1 MAVASAASEEALG
14 EVPSEAEEAEEPEAP
29 EFEPREFVVCK
40 EGSINHFFSVG
51 RLPIDITAGT
61 TTEVIAVTVIDSKL
75 LVAFP
80 SKVWARKVSERKL
93 PSKALVKP
101 TLCSVAS
108 CLALDREVAGSVP
121 LRVWFGFL
129 QPEMEAE
136 LDFSDL
142 GEEPDFVFALEE
154 GAGIL
159 PTADAM
165 MEVASEH
172 YAFQSAVSGAGVPG
186 HQGEGGVGGT
196 EERLQKLEQVLA
208 SIQLNLSEIA
218 KDKKT
223 VPTSAGARPKPAS
236 RPSALKV
243 PKKQPIFPGLDPSVV
258 SAALAAGVP
267 EAHLT
272 EMSGIIKDRP
282 RRLEDVPRPAATKK
296 SPDANSNSTVSEE
309 EEDSEGGA
317 DGDALGS
324 DGTGK
329 VVGKA
334 IMQLTKICTQ
344 LAKKDQRKQDSL
356 ENLLDGTGSASSA
369 DSSSLPA
376 ARKTAAAMRAM
387 RKALSDSPKVIYE
400 SLEAHLQ
407 SDYAART
414 VAPGEPLQAGV
425 TVRGWVANKSRVM
438 NYTNH
443 VRWVWQVSA
452 IWDCLINGKT
462 DEARARCG
470 LLIAAA
476 DQASIDGGN
485 WLVPSVAL
493 LESPPPF
500 QMFGNHLP
508 PSPHELQHSA
518 LYDPRWFE
526 VFLAQVKEMDT
537 LQEAKKKLSI
547 KGRPTGDPAT
557 NPGKGDGKG
566 KGNKKN
572 GGGKNQTGEG
582 PSETAT

>member
-1 MAVASAASEEALG
+1 MAAAAAALQEALG
-14 EVPSEAEEAEEPEAP
+14 DFPPEAEEEEAPEAE
-29 EFEPREFVVCK
+29 EFEPREFIVCK
-40 EGSINHFFSVG
+40 DGIVDYDFRVG
-51 RLPIDITAGT
+51 RLPLDLTAGT
-61 TTEVIAVTVIDSKL
+61 YTEVIAVTVVDSKL
-75 LVAFP
+75 LVAVPFQ
-80 SKVWARKVSERKL
+80 VWARKVLERKL
-93 PSKALVKP
+93 PSKALVRP
-101 TLCSVAS
+101 TLCSVSS
-108 CLALDREVAGSVP
+108 CLAADRSVAGSAP
-121 LRVWFGFL
+121 LKVWFGLL

-136 LDFSDL
+136 LDFSSFV
-142 GEEPDFVFALEE
+142 EEADHCFGIEE
-154 GAGIL
+154 GSGIL

-165 MEVASEH
+165 VEVASEH
-172 YAFQSAVSGAGVPG
+172 YAFQSAVSGGGAPAL
-186 HQGEGGVGGT
+186 GVGPGGDT

-208 SIQLNLSEIA
+208 SIQLNLNELA
-218 KDKKT
+218 KDKKG
-223 VPTSAGARPKPAS
+223 VAAPTLPRPKPAT
-236 RPSALKV
+236 RHSALKV
-243 PKKQPIFPGLDPSVV
+243 PKKQPSFPGLDPGVV

-267 EAHLT
+267 ESHLT

-282 RRLEDVPRPAATKK
+282 RRLEDIPRPSTSKK
-296 SPDANSNSTVSEE
+296 SPGSNSISTESED
-309 EEDSEGGA
+309 EEDAEAEA
-317 DGDALGS
+317 DGDVLGS

-329 VVGKA
+329 AVGKA
-334 IMQLTKICTQ
+334 IQQLTKICTH
-344 LAKKDQRKQDSL
+344 LAKTDKKKQDPL
-356 ENLLDGTGSASSA
+356 EALLDGSGSASTTEP
-369 DSSSLPA
+369 SSLPA

-407 SDYAART
+407 SDYASRT
-414 VAPGEPLQAGV
+414 IAPGEPLQAGV
-425 TVRGWVANKSRVM
+425 IVRGWVANKSRIM

-452 IWDCLINGKT
+452 VWDCLINGKT

-470 LLIAAA
+470 LLVAAA

-547 KGRPTGDPAT
+547 KGRPTPDPPS

-572 GGGKNQTGEG
+572 GGGKNSTGDG
-582 PSETAT
+582 PSENAN